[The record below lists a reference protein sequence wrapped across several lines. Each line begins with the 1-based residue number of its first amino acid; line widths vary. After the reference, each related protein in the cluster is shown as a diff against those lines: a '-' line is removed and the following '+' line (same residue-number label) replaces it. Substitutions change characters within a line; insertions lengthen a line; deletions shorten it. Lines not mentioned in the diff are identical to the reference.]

1 MEELFLAEVS
11 KEHEAEA
18 LRYKR
23 DYIEH
28 GEARINGSGGFIR
41 YPDYDAW
48 LASIKQAKCREIS
61 ECETPAT
68 TYFTVRASDGKIVGT
83 IQLRHHLTE
92 ELLRDGGSIG
102 YGVCP
107 SERGKGYG
115 VRQLALLL
123 PKARALGLT
132 RVLITCLKS
141 NRASAAVAMRNGGV
155 LGGEGYDEERDA
167 VTEMYWIDLTQA

>member
-1 MEELFLAEVS
+1 MVEVS

-28 GEARINGSGGFIR
+28 GEAHINGSGGFIR

-48 LASIKQAKCREIS
+48 LLSIEQAKCRPANER
-61 ECETPAT
+61 ETPAT

-83 IQLRHHLTE
+83 IQLRHHLTD
-92 ELLRDGGSIG
+92 ELLHDGGSIG
-102 YGVCP
+102 YGICP

-115 VRQLALLL
+115 ARQLALLL
-123 PKARALGLT
+123 PKARALGLA

-155 LGGEGYDEERDA
+155 LGGEGYDVERDA
-167 VTEMYWIDLTQA
+167 ATEMYWIDLTQA